1 MGRGDDYIE
10 DYFRIAAKGCI
21 FKDDKMLVLYKP
33 RDARARSAA
42 PDREDDLPG
51 GCLQRGESLEEA
63 LIRET
68 REEAGLEIN
77 VLCPFNTWSMMS
89 PLHQIIGIEF
99 VCFWE
104 SGEVTLSWE
113 HESYEWLTLDGIK
126 AKGWEMSPVYEKAF
140 ALRNLFVKRDVNAHP
155 IFPSLR

>member
-1 MGRGDDYIE
+1 MNKRDDYID
-10 DYFRIAAKGCI
+10 DYFRIAVKGCI
-21 FKDDKMLVLYKP
+21 FKGDKMLVLYKP
-33 RDARARSAA
+33 KDARTRSAA

-51 GCLQRGESLEEA
+51 GCIERGESLEEA

-68 REEAGLEIN
+68 REETGIEIK

-104 SGEVTLSWE
+104 SGETTLSWE
-113 HESYEWLTLDGIK
+113 HESYEWLTLDEIREK
-126 AKGWEMSPVYEKAF
+126 NWVVSSTYEKAF
-140 ALRNLFVKRDVNAHP
+140 AIASSYR
-155 IFPSLR
+155 S